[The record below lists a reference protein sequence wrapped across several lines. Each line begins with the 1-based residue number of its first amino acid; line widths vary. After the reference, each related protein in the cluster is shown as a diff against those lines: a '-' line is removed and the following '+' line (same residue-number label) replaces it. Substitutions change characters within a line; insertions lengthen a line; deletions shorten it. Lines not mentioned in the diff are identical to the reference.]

1 MQAFTFITRPSEK
14 WGIWQLGQFS
24 IAILISKNKI
34 MDTEKQKQVIQ
45 EILSSFHVGIES
57 ISATEGPAATLFEI
71 RPKVGVRISRIK
83 NLTEE
88 IAVGLCS
95 DKVRFTG
102 AIPGHGTVGFEVP
115 NAERKLLDISEML
128 SCQEYTENDMALP
141 CIIGKDINNDNLVC
155 DLAAMPHLLIAGATG
170 QGKSVCLNTI
180 LMSLMHRLKPEEL
193 QLVLIDP
200 KEVEFGVYKDKLIH
214 NFLCNPV
221 VTEPSEAQSVLDMVA
236 TLMDKRYGLLAN
248 ENVRN
253 IAEYNAIKPKGEKL
267 PYIVVVIDE
276 YGDLI
281 MQSGNYMEKVICRI
295 AQKARAIGIHL
306 IISTQRPSVKIV
318 TGDIKANFPTR
329 IAFRMITST
338 DSRVIL
344 GKKGAESL
352 LGKGDMI
359 FFNGEETARAQCA
372 YTSTEFVKKSCDEIE
387 GRYNGWDGHQSLYG
401 MSGLEEAMNAAKKA
415 EAERQAKWDLLFD
428 KILNQM
434 NQDQKQAY
442 RMLETS
448 NSTIDDLL
456 TNADHCLE
464 FETYEEILSHY
475 YPHWEEVKNLR

>member
-1 MQAFTFITRPSEK
+1 
-14 WGIWQLGQFS
+14 
-24 IAILISKNKI
+24 

-45 EILSSFHVGIES
+45 EILSSFRIGIEG

-88 IAVGLCS
+88 ISVGLCS

-115 NAERKLLDISEML
+115 NAKRKLLDISDML
-128 SCQEYTENDMALP
+128 SCQEYVVNDMALP

-180 LMSLMHRLKPEEL
+180 LMSLMHRLTPYDMK
-193 QLVLIDP
+193 LVLVDP
-200 KEVEFGVYKDKLIH
+200 KEVEFGLYKNKLLS
-214 NFLCNPV
+214 NFLCSPV
-221 VTEPSEAQSVLDMVA
+221 ITDTNDALNVLNLVAQ
-236 TLMDKRYGLLAN
+236 TMDKRYGMLAE

-253 IAEYNAIKPKGEKL
+253 IKEYNASRKGSEKM

-281 MQSGNYMEKVICRI
+281 MQSGKEMERTICRI
-295 AQKARAIGIHL
+295 AQKARAVGIHL

-344 GKKGAESL
+344 GKKGAEEL

-359 FFNGEETARAQCA
+359 YFNGESTVRAQCA
-372 YTSTEFVKKSCDEIE
+372 FTSTDFVKKSCDEIHDKFAGE
-387 GRYNGWDGHQSLYG
+387 YLAVRTESTLYE
-401 MSGLEEAMNAAKKA
+401 MSGQKQIDEAAAKA
-415 EAERQAKWDLLFD
+415 EAERKAKWDLLFD
-428 KILNQM
+428 KTINQM
-434 NQDQKQAY
+434 SQEQKQAY
-442 RMLETS
+442 RLIEGS
-448 NSTIDDLL
+448 NDTVDDLIKK
-456 TNADHCLE
+456 ADLCLKYD
-464 FETYEEILSHY
+464 TYDEICSHY
-475 YPHWEEVKNLR
+475 YPNWEEVKSLR

>member
-1 MQAFTFITRPSEK
+1 
-14 WGIWQLGQFS
+14 
-24 IAILISKNKI
+24 
-34 MDTEKQKQVIQ
+34 MDTEKQKQVIR
-45 EILSSFHVGIES
+45 EILSSFHIGIET

-115 NAERKLLDISEML
+115 NAERKLLDISDML

-141 CIIGKDINNDNLVC
+141 CIIGNDNLVC

-180 LMSLMHRLKPEEL
+180 LMSLMHRLTPEEL

-295 AQKARAIGIHL
+295 AQKARAVGIHL

-359 FFNGEETARAQCA
+359 FFNGEETVRAQCA
-372 YTSTEFVKKSCDEIE
+372 YTSTEFVKRSCEEIE
-387 GRYNGWDGHQSLYG
+387 NRYEGWDGHRSLYN
-401 MSGLEEAMNAAKKA
+401 MSGLEEAMNTAKKA
-415 EAERQAKWDLLFD
+415 EAERKAKFDLLYD

-434 NQDQKQAY
+434 SKDQRDAY
-442 RMLETS
+442 HLIEGS
-448 NSTIDDLL
+448 NDTVDDLIEK
-456 TNADHCLE
+456 ADFCLG
-464 FETYEEILSHY
+464 FETYDEICSHYFPDWEEI
-475 YPHWEEVKNLR
+475 KKLR

>member
-1 MQAFTFITRPSEK
+1 
-14 WGIWQLGQFS
+14 
-24 IAILISKNKI
+24 
-34 MDTEKQKQVIQ
+34 
-45 EILSSFHVGIES
+45 
-57 ISATEGPAATLFEI
+57 
-71 RPKVGVRISRIK
+71 
-83 NLTEE
+83 
-88 IAVGLCS
+88 
-95 DKVRFTG
+95 
-102 AIPGHGTVGFEVP
+102 
-115 NAERKLLDISEML
+115 
-128 SCQEYTENDMALP
+128 MALP

-180 LMSLMHRLKPEEL
+180 LMSLMHRLTPEEL

-253 IAEYNAIKPKGEKL
+253 IAEYNAIKPKGERL

-281 MQSGNYMEKVICRI
+281 MQSGSYMEKVICRI
-295 AQKARAIGIHL
+295 AQKARAVGIHL

-359 FFNGEETARAQCA
+359 FFNGEETVRAQCA

-387 GRYNGWDGHQSLYG
+387 GRYNGWDGHRSLYN
-401 MSGLEEAMNAAKKA
+401 MSGLEEAVNAAKKA
-415 EAERQAKWDLLFD
+415 EAESKAKWDLLFD

-434 NQDQKQAY
+434 NNDQKQAY
-442 RMLETS
+442 RLLEGS
-448 NSTIDDLL
+448 NDTIDDLL
-456 TNADHCLE
+456 TIADHCLE
-464 FETYEEILSHY
+464 FETYEEICSHY
-475 YPHWEEVKNLR
+475 YPAWEYFKTL

>member
-1 MQAFTFITRPSEK
+1 
-14 WGIWQLGQFS
+14 
-24 IAILISKNKI
+24 

-128 SCQEYTENDMALP
+128 SCQEYIENSMALP

-180 LMSLMHRLKPEEL
+180 LMSLMHRLTPEEL

-295 AQKARAIGIHL
+295 AQKARAVGIHL

-359 FFNGEETARAQCA
+359 FFNGEEMVRAQCA

-387 GRYNGWDGHQSLYG
+387 NRYNEWNGHRSLYN
-401 MSGLEEAMNAAKKA
+401 MSGLEEAVNAAKKA

>member
-1 MQAFTFITRPSEK
+1 
-14 WGIWQLGQFS
+14 
-24 IAILISKNKI
+24 

-45 EILSSFHVGIES
+45 EILSSFRIGIEG

-88 IAVGLCS
+88 ISVGLCS

-115 NAERKLLDISEML
+115 NAERKLLDISDML
-128 SCQEYTENDMALP
+128 SCKEYVVNDMALP

-180 LMSLMHRLKPEEL
+180 LMSLMHRLTPEEL
-193 QLVLIDP
+193 QLVLVDP
-200 KEVEFGVYKDKLIH
+200 KEVEFGVYKDKLFH
-214 NFLCNPV
+214 NFLCNTV
-221 VTEPSEAQSVLDMVA
+221 VTEPCEAQGVLNMVA
-236 TLMDKRYGLLAN
+236 TLMDKRYGLLAGA
-248 ENVRN
+248 NVRN
-253 IAEYNAIKPKGEKL
+253 IAEYNAIKPKEEKL
-267 PYIVVVIDE
+267 PYVVVVIDE

-281 MQSGNYMEKVICRI
+281 MQSGNYVEKVICRI
-295 AQKARAIGIHL
+295 AQKARAVGIHL

-318 TGDIKANFPTR
+318 TGDIKANFPAR

-359 FFNGEETARAQCA
+359 FFNGEETVRAQCA
-372 YTSTEFVKKSCDEIE
+372 YTSTDFVKKSCDEIE
-387 GRYNGWDGHQSLYG
+387 SRYNEWNGHRSLYN

-415 EAERQAKWDLLFD
+415 EAEKKVKFDLLYD
-428 KILNQM
+428 KILHQM
-434 NQDQKQAY
+434 NEEQKEAY
-442 RMLETS
+442 RLLSTS
-448 NSTIDDLL
+448 PNNTIDDNLAI
-456 TNADHCLE
+456 ADHCLE
-464 FETYEEILSHY
+464 FETYKEICSHY
-475 YPHWEEVKNLR
+475 FPDWEEFKSLR

>member
-1 MQAFTFITRPSEK
+1 
-14 WGIWQLGQFS
+14 
-24 IAILISKNKI
+24 
-34 MDTEKQKQVIQ
+34 MDTEKQKQVIR
-45 EILSSFHVGIES
+45 EILSSFHIGIET

-102 AIPGHGTVGFEVP
+102 AILGHGTVGFEVP
-115 NAERKLLDISEML
+115 NAERKLLDISDML
-128 SCQEYTENDMALP
+128 SCQEYNENNMALP

-180 LMSLMHRLKPEEL
+180 LMSLMHRLTPEEL

-221 VTEPSEAQSVLDMVA
+221 VTEPCEAQS
-236 TLMDKRYGLLAN
+236 N

-295 AQKARAIGIHL
+295 AQKARAVGIHL

-359 FFNGEETARAQCA
+359 FFNGEETVRAQCA

-387 GRYNGWDGHQSLYG
+387 GRYDRWDGHRSLYN
-401 MSGLEEAMNAAKKA
+401 MSGLEEAVNAAKKA
-415 EAERQAKWDLLFD
+415 EAESKAKWDLLFD
-428 KILNQM
+428 TESDEQRPKGRLPP
-434 NQDQKQAY
+434 Y
-442 RMLETS
+442 RG
-448 NSTIDDLL
+448 
-456 TNADHCLE
+456 
-464 FETYEEILSHY
+464 FKRYG
-475 YPHWEEVKNLR
+475 

>member
-1 MQAFTFITRPSEK
+1 
-14 WGIWQLGQFS
+14 
-24 IAILISKNKI
+24 
-34 MDTEKQKQVIQ
+34 MDTEKQKQVIR
-45 EILSSFHVGIES
+45 EILSSFHIGIET

-115 NAERKLLDISEML
+115 NAERKLLDISDML

-180 LMSLMHRLKPEEL
+180 LMSLMHRLTPEEL
-193 QLVLIDP
+193 QLVL
-200 KEVEFGVYKDKLIH
+200 FGVYKDKLIH

-295 AQKARAIGIHL
+295 AQKARAVGIHL

-359 FFNGEETARAQCA
+359 FFNGEETVRAQCA
-372 YTSTEFVKKSCDEIE
+372 YTSTEFVKRSCEEIE
-387 GRYNGWDGHQSLYG
+387 NRYEGWDGHRSLYN
-401 MSGLEEAMNAAKKA
+401 MSGLEEAMNTAKKA
-415 EAERQAKWDLLFD
+415 EAERKAKFDLLYD
-428 KILNQM
+428 KILN
-434 NQDQKQAY
+434 Y
-442 RMLETS
+442 HLIEGS
-448 NSTIDDLL
+448 NDTVDDLIEK
-456 TNADHCLE
+456 ADFCLG
-464 FETYEEILSHY
+464 FETYDEICSHYFPDWEEI
-475 YPHWEEVKNLR
+475 KKLR

>member
-1 MQAFTFITRPSEK
+1 
-14 WGIWQLGQFS
+14 
-24 IAILISKNKI
+24 
-34 MDTEKQKQVIQ
+34 MDLENQKQI
-45 EILSSFHVGIES
+45 ILQILNSFKVGVES
-57 ISATEGPAATLFEI
+57 ISAKEGPTATMFEI
-71 RPKVGVRISRIK
+71 RPKIGVRISRIK
-83 NLTEE
+83 NLMEE

-95 DKVRFTG
+95 DNVRFAG
-102 AIPGHGTVGFEVP
+102 AIPGHGTVGIEVP

-128 SCQEYTENDMALP
+128 SCQEYIENSMALP

-180 LMSLMHRLKPEEL
+180 LMSLMHRLTPEEL
-193 QLVLIDP
+193 QLILIDP

-295 AQKARAIGIHL
+295 AQKARAVGIHL

-359 FFNGEETARAQCA
+359 FFNGEETVRAQCA
-372 YTSTEFVKKSCDEIE
+372 FTSTDFVKKSCDEIE
-387 GRYNGWDGHQSLYG
+387 SRYNGWDGHRSLYD
-401 MSGLEEAMNAAKKA
+401 MSGLEEAMSAAKEA
-415 EAERQAKWDLLFD
+415 EAESKAKWDLLFD

-434 NQDQKQAY
+434 NNDQKQAY
-442 RMLETS
+442 RLLEGS
-448 NSTIDDLL
+448 NDTIDDLL
-456 TNADHCLE
+456 TIADHCLE
-464 FETYEEILSHY
+464 FETYEEICSHY
-475 YPHWEEVKNLR
+475 YPAWEYFKTL

>member
-1 MQAFTFITRPSEK
+1 
-14 WGIWQLGQFS
+14 
-24 IAILISKNKI
+24 

-45 EILSSFHVGIES
+45 EILSSFRIGIEG

-88 IAVGLCS
+88 ISVGLCS

-115 NAERKLLDISEML
+115 NAERKLLDISDML
-128 SCQEYTENDMALP
+128 SCKEYVVNDMALP

-180 LMSLMHRLKPEEL
+180 LMSLMHRLTPEEL
-193 QLVLIDP
+193 QLVLVDP
-200 KEVEFGVYKDKLIH
+200 KEVEFGVYKDKLFH
-214 NFLCNPV
+214 NFLCNTV
-221 VTEPSEAQSVLDMVA
+221 VTEPCEAQGVLNMVA
-236 TLMDKRYGLLAN
+236 TLMDKRYGLLAGA
-248 ENVRN
+248 NVRN
-253 IAEYNAIKPKGEKL
+253 IAEYNAIKPKEEKL
-267 PYIVVVIDE
+267 PYVVVVIDE

-281 MQSGNYMEKVICRI
+281 MQSGNYVEKVICRI
-295 AQKARAIGIHL
+295 AQKARAVGIHL

-318 TGDIKANFPTR
+318 TGDIKANFPAR

-359 FFNGEETARAQCA
+359 FFNGEETVRAQCA
-372 YTSTEFVKKSCDEIE
+372 YTSTDFVKKSCDEIE
-387 GRYNGWDGHQSLYG
+387 SRYNGRNGNRSLYN

-415 EAERQAKWDLLFD
+415 EAEKKVKFDLLYD
-428 KILNQM
+428 KILHQM
-434 NQDQKQAY
+434 NEEQKEGY
-442 RMLETS
+442 RLLSTS
-448 NSTIDDLL
+448 PNNTIDDNLAI
-456 TNADHCLE
+456 ADHCLE
-464 FETYEEILSHY
+464 FETYKEICSHY
-475 YPHWEEVKNLR
+475 FPDWEEFKSLR

>member
-1 MQAFTFITRPSEK
+1 
-14 WGIWQLGQFS
+14 
-24 IAILISKNKI
+24 

-45 EILSSFHVGIES
+45 EILSSFRIGIEG

-71 RPKVGVRISRIK
+71 RPKVGVRILRIK

-88 IAVGLCS
+88 ISVGLCS

-115 NAERKLLDISEML
+115 NAERKLLDISDML
-128 SCQEYTENDMALP
+128 SCKEYVVNDMALP

-180 LMSLMHRLKPEEL
+180 LMSLMHRLTPEEL
-193 QLVLIDP
+193 QLVLVDP
-200 KEVEFGVYKDKLIH
+200 KEVEFGVYKDKLFH
-214 NFLCNPV
+214 NFLCNTV
-221 VTEPSEAQSVLDMVA
+221 VTEPCEAQGVLNMVA
-236 TLMDKRYGLLAN
+236 TLMDKRYGLLAGA
-248 ENVRN
+248 NVRN
-253 IAEYNAIKPKGEKL
+253 IAEYNAIKPKEEKL
-267 PYIVVVIDE
+267 PYVVVVIDE

-281 MQSGNYMEKVICRI
+281 MQSGNYVEKVICRI
-295 AQKARAIGIHL
+295 AQKARAVGIHL

-318 TGDIKANFPTR
+318 TGDIKANFPAR

-359 FFNGEETARAQCA
+359 FFNGEETVRAQCA
-372 YTSTEFVKKSCDEIE
+372 YTSTDFVKKSCDEIE
-387 GRYNGWDGHQSLYG
+387 SRYNGWNGHRSLYN

-415 EAERQAKWDLLFD
+415 EVEKKVKFDLLYD
-428 KILNQM
+428 KILHQM
-434 NQDQKQAY
+434 NEEQKEAY
-442 RMLETS
+442 RLLSTS
-448 NSTIDDLL
+448 PNNTIDDNLAI
-456 TNADHCLE
+456 ADHCLE
-464 FETYEEILSHY
+464 FETYKEICSHY
-475 YPHWEEVKNLR
+475 FPDWEEFKSLR

>member
-1 MQAFTFITRPSEK
+1 
-14 WGIWQLGQFS
+14 
-24 IAILISKNKI
+24 

-45 EILSSFHVGIES
+45 EILSSFRIGIEG

-88 IAVGLCS
+88 ISVGLCS

-115 NAERKLLDISEML
+115 NAERKLLDISDML
-128 SCQEYTENDMALP
+128 SCKEYVVNDMALP

-180 LMSLMHRLKPEEL
+180 LMSLMHRLTPEEL
-193 QLVLIDP
+193 QLVLVDP
-200 KEVEFGVYKDKLIH
+200 KEVEFGVYKDKLFH
-214 NFLCNPV
+214 NFLCNTV
-221 VTEPSEAQSVLDMVA
+221 VTEPCEAQGVLNMVA
-236 TLMDKRYGLLAN
+236 TLMDKRYGLLAGA
-248 ENVRN
+248 NVRN
-253 IAEYNAIKPKGEKL
+253 IAEYNAIKPKEEKL
-267 PYIVVVIDE
+267 PYVVVVIDE

-281 MQSGNYMEKVICRI
+281 MQSGNYVEKVICRI
-295 AQKARAIGIHL
+295 AQKARAVGIHL

-318 TGDIKANFPTR
+318 TGDIKANFPAR

-359 FFNGEETARAQCA
+359 FFNGEETVRAQCA
-372 YTSTEFVKKSCDEIE
+372 YTSTDFVKKSCDEIE
-387 GRYNGWDGHQSLYG
+387 SRYNGWNGHRSLYN

-415 EAERQAKWDLLFD
+415 EAEKKVKFDLLYD
-428 KILNQM
+428 KILHQM
-434 NQDQKQAY
+434 NEEQKEAY
-442 RMLETS
+442 RLLSTS
-448 NSTIDDLL
+448 PNNTIDDNLAI
-456 TNADHCLE
+456 ADHCLE
-464 FETYEEILSHY
+464 FETYKEICSNY
-475 YPHWEEVKNLR
+475 FPDWEEFKSLR

>member
-1 MQAFTFITRPSEK
+1 MEI
-14 WGIWQLGQFS
+14 
-24 IAILISKNKI
+24 
-34 MDTEKQKQVIQ
+34 EKQKQT
-45 EILSSFHVGIES
+45 ILQILNSFKVGVES
-57 ISATEGPAATLFEI
+57 ISAKEGPTATMFEI
-71 RPKVGVRISRIK
+71 KPKIGVRISRIK
-83 NLTEE
+83 NLMEE

-95 DKVRFTG
+95 DNVRFAG
-102 AIPGHGTVGFEVP
+102 AIPGHGTVGIEVP

-128 SCQEYTENDMALP
+128 SCQEYTLNDMALP

-180 LMSLMHRLKPEEL
+180 LMSLMHRLTPEEL

-253 IAEYNAIKPKGEKL
+253 IAEYNAIKLKGEKL
-267 PYIVVVIDE
+267 PYIVLVIDE

-281 MQSGNYMEKVICRI
+281 MQTGNYMEKVICRI
-295 AQKARAIGIHL
+295 AQKARAVGIHL

-344 GKKGAESL
+344 GKKGAERL

-359 FFNGEETARAQCA
+359 FFNGEETVRAQCA

-387 GRYNGWDGHQSLYG
+387 SRYNGWNVHRSLYN

-415 EAERQAKWDLLFD
+415 EAESKAKWDLLFD

-434 NQDQKQAY
+434 NNDQKQAY
-442 RMLETS
+442 RLLEGS
-448 NSTIDDLL
+448 NDTIDDLL
-456 TNADHCLE
+456 TIADHCLE
-464 FETYEEILSHY
+464 FETYEEICSHY
-475 YPHWEEVKNLR
+475 YPAWEYLKTLRK

>member
-1 MQAFTFITRPSEK
+1 
-14 WGIWQLGQFS
+14 
-24 IAILISKNKI
+24 

-45 EILSSFHVGIES
+45 EILSSFRIGIEG

-88 IAVGLCS
+88 ISVGLCS

-115 NAERKLLDISEML
+115 NAERKLLDISDML
-128 SCQEYTENDMALP
+128 SCKEYVVNDMALP

-180 LMSLMHRLKPEEL
+180 LMSLMHRLAPEEL

-214 NFLCNPV
+214 NFLCNTV
-221 VTEPSEAQSVLDMVA
+221 VTEPCEAQGVLNMVA
-236 TLMDKRYGLLAN
+236 TLMDKRYGLLSGA
-248 ENVRN
+248 NVRN
-253 IAEYNAIKPKGEKL
+253 IAEYNAIKPKEEKL

-281 MQSGNYMEKVICRI
+281 MQSGNYVEKVICRI
-295 AQKARAIGIHL
+295 AQKARAVGIHL

-318 TGDIKANFPTR
+318 TGDIKANFPAR

-359 FFNGEETARAQCA
+359 FFNGEETVRAQCA
-372 YTSTEFVKKSCDEIE
+372 YTSTDFVKKSCDEIE
-387 GRYNGWDGHQSLYG
+387 SRYNGWNGHRSLYY

-415 EAERQAKWDLLFD
+415 EAEKKVKFDLLYD
-428 KILNQM
+428 KILHQM
-434 NQDQKQAY
+434 NEEQKEAY
-442 RMLETS
+442 RLLSTS
-448 NSTIDDLL
+448 PNNTIDDNLAI
-456 TNADHCLE
+456 ADHCLE
-464 FETYEEILSHY
+464 FETYKEICSHY
-475 YPHWEEVKNLR
+475 FPDWEELKSLR

>member
-1 MQAFTFITRPSEK
+1 
-14 WGIWQLGQFS
+14 
-24 IAILISKNKI
+24 

-45 EILSSFHVGIES
+45 EILNSFNVGIES
-57 ISATEGPAATLFEI
+57 ISSTEGPAATLFEI

-128 SCQEYTENDMALP
+128 SCQEYIVNDMALP

-180 LMSLMHRLKPEEL
+180 LMSLMHRLTPEEL

-295 AQKARAIGIHL
+295 AQKARAVGIHL

-359 FFNGEETARAQCA
+359 FFNGEETVRAQCA

-387 GRYNGWDGHQSLYG
+387 SRYDGWDGHHTLYN
-401 MSGLEEAMNAAKKA
+401 MSGLEDAMNAAKKA
-415 EAERQAKWDLLFD
+415 EAERKAKWDLLFD
-428 KILNQM
+428 KTLNQM
-434 NQDQKQAY
+434 SKEQKQAY
-442 RMLETS
+442 DYLTIS
-448 NSTIDDLL
+448 PKNTIDDLL
-456 TNADHCLE
+456 KIADYCLE
-464 FETYEEILSHY
+464 FETYEEICSHY
-475 YPHWEEVKNLR
+475 FPNWEEIKSLR

>member
-1 MQAFTFITRPSEK
+1 
-14 WGIWQLGQFS
+14 
-24 IAILISKNKI
+24 

-45 EILSSFHVGIES
+45 EILSSFRIGIEG

-88 IAVGLCS
+88 ISVGLCS

-115 NAERKLLDISEML
+115 NAERKLLDISDML
-128 SCQEYTENDMALP
+128 SCKEYVVNDMALP

-180 LMSLMHRLKPEEL
+180 LMSLMHRLTPEEL
-193 QLVLIDP
+193 QLVLVDP
-200 KEVEFGVYKDKLIH
+200 KEVEFGVYKDKLFH
-214 NFLCNPV
+214 NFLCNTV
-221 VTEPSEAQSVLDMVA
+221 VTEPCEAQGVLNMVA
-236 TLMDKRYGLLAN
+236 TLMDKRYGLLAGA
-248 ENVRN
+248 NVRN
-253 IAEYNAIKPKGEKL
+253 IAEYNAIKPKEEKL
-267 PYIVVVIDE
+267 PYVVVVIDE

-281 MQSGNYMEKVICRI
+281 MQSGNYVEKVICRI
-295 AQKARAIGIHL
+295 AQKARAVGIHL

-318 TGDIKANFPTR
+318 TGDIKANFPAR

-359 FFNGEETARAQCA
+359 FFNGEETVRAQCA
-372 YTSTEFVKKSCDEIE
+372 YTSTDFVKKSCDEIE
-387 GRYNGWDGHQSLYG
+387 SRYNEWNGHRSLYN
-401 MSGLEEAMNAAKKA
+401 MSGLDEAMNAAKKA
-415 EAERQAKWDLLFD
+415 EAEKKVKFDLLYD
-428 KILNQM
+428 KILHQM
-434 NQDQKQAY
+434 NEEQKEAY
-442 RMLETS
+442 RLLSTS
-448 NSTIDDLL
+448 PNNTIDDNLAI
-456 TNADHCLE
+456 ADHCLE
-464 FETYEEILSHY
+464 FETYKEICSHY
-475 YPHWEEVKNLR
+475 FPDWEEFKSLR

>member
-1 MQAFTFITRPSEK
+1 MEI
-14 WGIWQLGQFS
+14 
-24 IAILISKNKI
+24 
-34 MDTEKQKQVIQ
+34 EKQKQT
-45 EILSSFHVGIES
+45 ILQILNSFKVGVES
-57 ISATEGPAATLFEI
+57 ISAKEGPTATMFEI
-71 RPKVGVRISRIK
+71 KPKIGVRISRIK
-83 NLTEE
+83 NLMEE

-95 DKVRFTG
+95 DNVRFAG
-102 AIPGHGTVGFEVP
+102 AIPGHGTVGIEVP

-128 SCQEYTENDMALP
+128 SCQEYTLNDMALP

-180 LMSLMHRLKPEEL
+180 LMSLMHRLTPEEL

-253 IAEYNAIKPKGEKL
+253 IAEYNAIKLKGEKL
-267 PYIVVVIDE
+267 PYIVLVIDE

-295 AQKARAIGIHL
+295 AQKARAVGIHL

-344 GKKGAESL
+344 GKKGAERL

-359 FFNGEETARAQCA
+359 FFNGEETVRAQCA

-387 GRYNGWDGHQSLYG
+387 SRYNGWNVHRSLYN

-415 EAERQAKWDLLFD
+415 EAESKAKWDLLFD

-434 NQDQKQAY
+434 NNDQKQAY
-442 RMLETS
+442 RLLEGS
-448 NSTIDDLL
+448 NDTIDDLL
-456 TNADHCLE
+456 TIADHCLE
-464 FETYEEILSHY
+464 FETYEEICSHY
-475 YPHWEEVKNLR
+475 YPAWEYLKTLRK

>member
-1 MQAFTFITRPSEK
+1 
-14 WGIWQLGQFS
+14 
-24 IAILISKNKI
+24 
-34 MDTEKQKQVIQ
+34 MDTENKKQVIR
-45 EILSSFHVGIES
+45 EILSSFHIGIES

-102 AIPGHGTVGFEVP
+102 AIPGHGTVGIEVP
-115 NAERKLLDISEML
+115 NSERKLLDISEML
-128 SCQEYTENDMALP
+128 SCQEYIENSMALP

-180 LMSLMHRLKPEEL
+180 LMSLMHMLTPNEL

-281 MQSGNYMEKVICRI
+281 MQSGNYVEKVICRI
-295 AQKARAIGIHL
+295 AQKARAVGIHL

-359 FFNGEETARAQCA
+359 FFNGEETVRAQCA

-415 EAERQAKWDLLFD
+415 EAERQAKWNLLFD

-442 RMLETS
+442 RMMETS

>member
-1 MQAFTFITRPSEK
+1 
-14 WGIWQLGQFS
+14 
-24 IAILISKNKI
+24 

-45 EILSSFHVGIES
+45 EILNSFNVGIES

-102 AIPGHGTVGFEVP
+102 AIPGHGTVGIEVP

-128 SCQEYTENDMALP
+128 SCQEYTVNDMALP

-155 DLAAMPHLLIAGATG
+155 DLATMPHLLIAGATG

-180 LMSLMHRLKPEEL
+180 LMSLMYKLTPYDMK
-193 QLVLIDP
+193 LVLVDP
-200 KEVEFGVYKDKLIH
+200 KEVEFGVYKDKLLS
-214 NFLCNPV
+214 NFLCSPV
-221 VTEPSEAQSVLDMVA
+221 ITNAADALNVLDLA
-236 TLMDKRYGLLAN
+236 AKTMDRRYGMLAE

-253 IAEYNAIKPKGEKL
+253 IKEYNASRKGSEKM

-281 MQSGNYMEKVICRI
+281 MQSGKEMERTICRI
-295 AQKARAIGIHL
+295 AQKARAVGIHL

-344 GKKGAESL
+344 GKKGAEEL

-359 FFNGEETARAQCA
+359 YFNGESTIRAQCA
-372 YTSTEFVKKSCDEIE
+372 FTSTDFVKKSCDEIHDKFADE
-387 GRYNGWDGHQSLYG
+387 YIAVRTDSTLYE
-401 MSGLEEAMNAAKKA
+401 MSGQKQIDEAAEKA
-415 EAERQAKWDLLFD
+415 EKERMAKWDIFYDLKLNKMSQEQRQAFNLVDRTDNIDD
-428 KILNQM
+428 KIKLARQ
-434 NQDQKQAY
+434 
-442 RMLETS
+442 
-448 NSTIDDLL
+448 
-456 TNADHCLE
+456 CLE
-464 FETYEEILSHY
+464 YDTYEEICSHY
-475 YPHWEEVKNLR
+475 CPGWDYYKSLRV

>member
-1 MQAFTFITRPSEK
+1 
-14 WGIWQLGQFS
+14 
-24 IAILISKNKI
+24 
-34 MDTEKQKQVIQ
+34 MDLENQKQI
-45 EILSSFHVGIES
+45 ILQILNSFKVGVES

-180 LMSLMHRLKPEEL
+180 LMSLMHRLTPEEL

-281 MQSGNYMEKVICRI
+281 MQSGNYTEKVICRI
-295 AQKARAIGIHL
+295 AQKARAVGIHL

-359 FFNGEETARAQCA
+359 FFNGEETVRAQCA
-372 YTSTEFVKKSCDEIE
+372 YTSTEFVKKSCDKIE
-387 GRYNGWDGHQSLYG
+387 SRYNGWDGHRSLYN
-401 MSGLEEAMNAAKKA
+401 MSGLEEAVNAAKKA
-415 EAERQAKWDLLFD
+415 EAERQAKWNLLFD
-428 KILNQM
+428 KTLNQM
-434 NQDQKQAY
+434 NKEQKQAY
-442 RMLETS
+442 DFLTISS
-448 NSTIDDLL
+448 NHTIDDLL
-456 TNADHCLE
+456 TIADHCLE
-464 FETYEEILSHY
+464 FETYEEICSHY
-475 YPHWEEVKNLR
+475 EPDWEYYKSLRK

>member
-1 MQAFTFITRPSEK
+1 
-14 WGIWQLGQFS
+14 
-24 IAILISKNKI
+24 

-45 EILSSFHVGIES
+45 EILNSFNVGIES

-102 AIPGHGTVGFEVP
+102 AIPGHGTVGIEVP

-128 SCQEYTENDMALP
+128 SCQEYTVNDMALP

-180 LMSLMHRLKPEEL
+180 LMSLMHRLTPDEL
-193 QLVLIDP
+193 QLILIDP
-200 KEVEFGVYKDKLIH
+200 KEVEFGVYKDKLLS
-214 NFLCNPV
+214 NFLCSPV
-221 VTEPSEAQSVLDMVA
+221 ITNAADALNVLDLVA
-236 TLMDKRYGLLAN
+236 KTMDRRYGMLAE

-253 IAEYNAIKPKGEKL
+253 IKEYNASRKGSEKM

-281 MQSGNYMEKVICRI
+281 MQSGNELEKTICRI
-295 AQKARAIGIHL
+295 AQKARAVGIHL

-344 GKKGAESL
+344 GKKGAENL

-359 FFNGEETARAQCA
+359 YFNGESTVRAQCA
-372 YTSTEFVKKSCDEIE
+372 FTSTDFVKKSCDEIHDRFLNE
-387 GRYNGWDGHQSLYG
+387 YDSLHAELTLYE
-401 MSGLEEAMNAAKKA
+401 MSGQKAIDEAIKKA
-415 EAERQAKWDLLFD
+415 EKERQAKWDLLFY
-428 KILNQM
+428 KTHSVM
-434 NQDQKQAY
+434 NKEQKQAY
-442 RMLETS
+442 DLITTS
-448 NSTIDDLL
+448 PNNTIDDLL
-456 TNADHCLE
+456 RIADQCLE
-464 FETYEEILSHY
+464 YETYEEVCSHY
-475 YPHWEEVKNLR
+475 FPGWDFYKDM

>member
-1 MQAFTFITRPSEK
+1 
-14 WGIWQLGQFS
+14 
-24 IAILISKNKI
+24 

-45 EILSSFHVGIES
+45 EILSSFRIGIEG

-88 IAVGLCS
+88 ISVGLCS

-115 NAERKLLDISEML
+115 NAERKLLDISDML
-128 SCQEYTENDMALP
+128 SCKEYVVNDMALP

-180 LMSLMHRLKPEEL
+180 LMSLMHRLAPEEL
-193 QLVLIDP
+193 QLVLVDP

-214 NFLCNPV
+214 NFLCNTV
-221 VTEPSEAQSVLDMVA
+221 VTEPCEAQGVLNMVA
-236 TLMDKRYGLLAN
+236 TLMDKRYGLLAGA
-248 ENVRN
+248 NVRN
-253 IAEYNAIKPKGEKL
+253 IAEYNAIKPKEEKL
-267 PYIVVVIDE
+267 PYVVVVIDE

-281 MQSGNYMEKVICRI
+281 MQSGNYVEKVICRI
-295 AQKARAIGIHL
+295 AQKARAVGIHL

-318 TGDIKANFPTR
+318 TGDIKANFPAR

-359 FFNGEETARAQCA
+359 FFNGEETVRAQCA
-372 YTSTEFVKKSCDEIE
+372 YTSTDFVKKSCDEIE
-387 GRYNGWDGHQSLYG
+387 SRYNGWNGNRSLYN
-401 MSGLEEAMNAAKKA
+401 MSGLEEAMNAAKEA
-415 EAERQAKWDLLFD
+415 EAEKKVKFDLLYD
-428 KILNQM
+428 KILHQM
-434 NQDQKQAY
+434 NEEQKEAY
-442 RMLETS
+442 RLLSTS
-448 NSTIDDLL
+448 PNNTIDDNLAI
-456 TNADHCLE
+456 ADHCLE
-464 FETYEEILSHY
+464 FETYKEICSHY
-475 YPHWEEVKNLR
+475 FPDWEEFKSLR